1 LEAWLKAHKDDAE
14 ARDLLA
20 ESYYRP
26 ALAAIQAQQW
36 EQASEFLQNLH
47 QISPQYRDTAEW
59 SWRYPSLAW
68 LSGNIKELASIKPE
82 NGGSMV
88 FSPDGR
94 LIALVSRETVKIYEA
109 FTGRLL
115 RALIE
120 HTSYVSDIAFSPD
133 GRLLVSASDDLTVK
147 IWEVAS
153 GHLLYDLR
161 GYKTP
166 VRSVVFSPDS
176 RFLAL
181 GSEDGTVTI
190 LEIASRRKVRTLT
203 GHKKR
208 VEDVAFSPDGRFLVS
223 KAPDGMIVW
232 DVASGS
238 RANLPPDKALA
249 IYATIYGRLKADI
262 RDEGRRIVISDTIS
276 GRLLNTIDRSSR
288 FSYEGDSQVYGV
300 AFSPDNRLLALGKK
314 QRGYGGADL
323 EIWEV
328 ATGRLLYTLGW
339 HSKDI
344 WGVFFSPDGRLLA
357 SRSYDNVKIWG
368 PA

>member
-1 LEAWLKAHKDDAE
+1 
-14 ARDLLA
+14 
-20 ESYYRP
+20 
-26 ALAAIQAQQW
+26 
-36 EQASEFLQNLH
+36 
-47 QISPQYRDTAEW
+47 
-59 SWRYPSLAW
+59 
-68 LSGNIKELASIKPE
+68 
-82 NGGSMV
+82 
-88 FSPDGR
+88 
-94 LIALVSRETVKIYEA
+94 
-109 FTGRLL
+109 
-115 RALIE
+115 
-120 HTSYVSDIAFSPD
+120 VSDIAFSPD

-203 GHKKR
+203 GHKKS

-262 RDEGRRIVISDTIS
+262 QDEGRRIVISDTIS

-300 AFSPDNRLLALGKK
+300 AFSPDNRLLALGEK
-314 QRGYGGADL
+314 QRGYIRGADL

-328 ATGRLLYTLGW
+328 ATGRLLYLGW
-339 HSKDI
+339 HSKNI

-357 SRSYDNVKIWG
+357 SGHSDGLVIIWG
-368 PA
+368 PV